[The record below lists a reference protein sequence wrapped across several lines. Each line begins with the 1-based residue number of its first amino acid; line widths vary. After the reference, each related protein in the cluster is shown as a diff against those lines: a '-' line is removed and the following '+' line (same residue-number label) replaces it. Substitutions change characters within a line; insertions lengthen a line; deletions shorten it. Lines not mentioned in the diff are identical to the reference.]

1 MDENDL
7 LYECGHMDGGGSLG
21 SGYHREIS
29 DDEWWERIER
39 REKLDRL
46 EREEHE
52 RKINEFWEHRKQEER
67 ENPDIFGWHDSSF
80 FDD

>member
-39 REKLDRL
+39 REK
-46 EREEHE
+46 
-52 RKINEFWEHRKQEER
+52 
-67 ENPDIFGWHDSSF
+67 
-80 FDD
+80 